1 MFLSIVRYES
11 AEDGPLLMDEFGH
24 SRIYE
29 MFLANVR
36 YSGHEELIGKSETNQ
51 FIILEL

>member
-1 MFLSIVRYES
+1 
-11 AEDGPLLMDEFGH
+11 MDEFGH

-36 YSGHEELIGKSETNQ
+36 SRGHQDGLPVINCWAPWRQELKSWMLFLLKKLNM
-51 FIILEL
+51 F